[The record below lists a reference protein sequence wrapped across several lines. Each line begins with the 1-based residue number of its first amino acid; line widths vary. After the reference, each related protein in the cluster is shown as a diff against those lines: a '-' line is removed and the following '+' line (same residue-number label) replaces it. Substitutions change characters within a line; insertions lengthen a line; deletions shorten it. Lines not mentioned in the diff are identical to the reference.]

1 MSTGSRIIE
10 VRLLQTLIW
19 NLKVKFMGV
28 VIGQGTA
35 VSLMSNWLTFFL
47 LYTNLTNNSWYTIIW
62 NVTLKNPRSGSW
74 VRSKLHS
81 SPGIQPMHFVFFV
94 MRKLEKLY
102 LWDMA
107 NRAFELVKLEEN
119 FERKNIAGN
128 KVSNRLY
135 PKYNKVT
142 NIASGI

>member
-1 MSTGSRIIE
+1 
-10 VRLLQTLIW
+10 
-19 NLKVKFMGV
+19 
-28 VIGQGTA
+28 
-35 VSLMSNWLTFFL
+35 
-47 LYTNLTNNSWYTIIW
+47 
-62 NVTLKNPRSGSW
+62 
-74 VRSKLHS
+74 
-81 SPGIQPMHFVFFV
+81 

-142 NIASGI
+142 NIARGI